1 MTKET
6 YGNPFRSG
14 EKNIDDLY
22 TKMINDL
29 ASASREDTKFQYVM
43 KDVFE
48 VMRSLGWTGDDT
60 FEVNIG
66 GCSATGT
73 ATHPDA
79 NPKWAKPYGTVT
91 YQSDAFIVIKN
102 SNKNPVVSSQALPTS
117 EIVVNMDGAVGGSWR
132 VETTTGNGPGLP
144 QIKLPEGQQ
153 TPVVV

>member
-1 MTKET
+1 MSEITKKKFDD
-6 YGNPFRSG
+6 YGNDFRAGRKS
-14 EKNIDDLY
+14 IDDLY
-22 TKMINDL
+22 TKMIDDL
-29 ASASREDTKFQYVM
+29 ASASREESKFQYVM

-102 SNKNPVVSSQALPTS
+102 SNKNPVVSSQAL
-117 EIVVNMDGAVGGSWR
+117 
-132 VETTTGNGPGLP
+132 
-144 QIKLPEGQQ
+144 QLPEGQQ
-153 TPVVV
+153 KPVVV

>member
-1 MTKET
+1 MKGEIPSFFMSKITKKKFDD
-6 YGNPFRSG
+6 YGNDFRAG
-14 EKNIDDLY
+14 RKNIDDLY

-29 ASASREDTKFQYVM
+29 AAASREESKFQYVM

-48 VMRSLGWTGDDT
+48 VMRSLGWTGDDS
-60 FEVNIG
+60 FEVNVG

-102 SNKNPVVSSQALPTS
+102 SNKNPVVSSHA
-117 EIVVNMDGAVGGSWR
+117 
-132 VETTTGNGPGLP
+132 P
-144 QIKLPEGQQ
+144 QLPEGQQ
-153 TPVVV
+153 QPVKV

>member
-1 MTKET
+1 MKGEIPSFFMSKITKKKFDD
-6 YGNPFRSG
+6 YGNDFRAG
-14 EKNIDDLY
+14 RKNIDSLY

-29 ASASREDTKFQYVM
+29 ASASREESKFQYVM

-48 VMRSLGWTGDDT
+48 VMRSLGWTGDDS
-60 FEVNIG
+60 FDVNVG

-102 SNKNPVVSSQALPTS
+102 ANKNPVVSSQAL
-117 EIVVNMDGAVGGSWR
+117 
-132 VETTTGNGPGLP
+132 
-144 QIKLPEGQQ
+144 QLPEGQQ
-153 TPVVV
+153 KPVVV

>member
-22 TKMINDL
+22 AQLIAELT
-29 ASASREDTKFQYVM
+29 ASSREDTKFQYVM

-48 VMRSLGWTGDDT
+48 IMRSLGWTGDDT
-60 FEVNIG
+60 FEVNVG

-79 NPKWAKPYGTVT
+79 NPKCAKPYGSVT

-102 SNKNPVVSSQALPTS
+102 SNKNPVVSSQAL
-117 EIVVNMDGAVGGSWR
+117 
-132 VETTTGNGPGLP
+132 
-144 QIKLPEGQQ
+144 QLPEGQQ
-153 TPVVV
+153 KPVVV

>member
-1 MTKET
+1 MSEITKKKFDD
-6 YGNPFRSG
+6 YGNDFRAGRKS
-14 EKNIDDLY
+14 IDDLY
-22 TKMINDL
+22 TKMIDDL
-29 ASASREDTKFQYVM
+29 ASASREESKFQYVM

-60 FEVNIG
+60 FEVNVG

-102 SNKNPVVSSQALPTS
+102 SNKNPVVSSQAL
-117 EIVVNMDGAVGGSWR
+117 
-132 VETTTGNGPGLP
+132 
-144 QIKLPEGQQ
+144 QLPEGQQ
-153 TPVVV
+153 KPVVV

>member
-1 MTKET
+1 MSEITKKKFDD
-6 YGNPFRSG
+6 YGNDFRAGRKS
-14 EKNIDDLY
+14 IDDLY
-22 TKMINDL
+22 TKMIDDL
-29 ASASREDTKFQYVM
+29 ASASREESKFQYVM

-102 SNKNPVVSSQALPTS
+102 SNKNPVVSSQAL
-117 EIVVNMDGAVGGSWR
+117 
-132 VETTTGNGPGLP
+132 
-144 QIKLPEGQQ
+144 QLPEGQQ
-153 TPVVV
+153 KPFVV

>member
-1 MTKET
+1 MVQRYKIQMTKET
-6 YGNPFRSG
+6 YGNSFRSG

-22 TKMINDL
+22 TKMIDDL
-29 ASASREDTKFQYVM
+29 ASASREESKFQYVI

-48 VMRSLGWTGDDT
+48 VMRSLGWTGDDS

-102 SNKNPVVSSQALPTS
+102 ANKNPVVSSQA
-117 EIVVNMDGAVGGSWR
+117 
-132 VETTTGNGPGLP
+132 P
-144 QIKLPEGQQ
+144 QLQEGQQ
-153 TPVVV
+153 KPVVV

>member
-1 MTKET
+1 MSEITKKKFDD
-6 YGNPFRSG
+6 YGNDFRAGRKS
-14 EKNIDDLY
+14 IDDLY
-22 TKMINDL
+22 TKMIDDL
-29 ASASREDTKFQYVM
+29 ASASREESKFQYVM

-102 SNKNPVVSSQALPTS
+102 ANKNPVVPSQAL
-117 EIVVNMDGAVGGSWR
+117 
-132 VETTTGNGPGLP
+132 
-144 QIKLPEGQQ
+144 QLPEGQQ
-153 TPVVV
+153 KPVVV

>member
-1 MTKET
+1 MGREISSFFMSEITKKKFDD
-6 YGNPFRSG
+6 YGNDFRAGRKS
-14 EKNIDDLY
+14 IDDLY
-22 TKMINDL
+22 TKMIDDL
-29 ASASREDTKFQYVM
+29 ASASREESKFQYVM

-60 FEVNIG
+60 FEVNVG

-102 SNKNPVVSSQALPTS
+102 SNKNPVVSSQAL
-117 EIVVNMDGAVGGSWR
+117 
-132 VETTTGNGPGLP
+132 
-144 QIKLPEGQQ
+144 QLPEGQQ
-153 TPVVV
+153 KPVVV